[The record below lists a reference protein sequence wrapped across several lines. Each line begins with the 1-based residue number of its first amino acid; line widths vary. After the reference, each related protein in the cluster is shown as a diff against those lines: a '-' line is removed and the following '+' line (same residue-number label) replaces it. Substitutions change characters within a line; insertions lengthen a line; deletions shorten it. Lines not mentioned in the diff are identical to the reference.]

1 VVLCVSCKRLT
12 SQTARASGALTVVV
26 SAEVER
32 LRTQHADAVR
42 EKSAADSKCR
52 KLADKVAALEGEKTD
67 LRRQLAEERKEAN
80 EALAKAQAAQAEANL
95 ARMEGGLARERA
107 EQLEERLRA
116 LQSRVERA
124 EAATRTE
131 AERTHK
137 QLMDSYHELGARTAE
152 FEVPDREPG
161 LRCLEWVQE
170 ELQALPTIVE
180 GFMSYASLVTCEGA
194 MNALSREGCRHYE
207 VFDQGDED
215 FERDI
220 YKVEDSIVKESAGAL
235 YDRMWGPHGRE
246 VVRERAET
254 ARGQVMFDFCLV
266 FVGCGLCMGLLN
278 LCAVSHAARGER
290 VDDFGALNSVLPDPE
305 SNPAEAVLEPLPET
319 AGGAPDAPA
328 AAAAGGGPP
337 PETAEGVPDAPAA
350 AAAGE
355 GPPPTAAPR
364 AEDPVTVAESTAEAP
379 ATAGSS
385 QVA

>member
-1 VVLCVSCKRLT
+1 LQAADFADR
-12 SQTARASGALTVVV
+12 AASGALTAVV

-67 LRRQLAEERKEAN
+67 LRRQLAGERRETN

-95 ARMEGGLARERA
+95 ARAEGNLARERA
-107 EQLEERLRA
+107 EQLQERLIA
-116 LQSRVERA
+116 LESRVERA
-124 EAATRTE
+124 EAATRAE
-131 AERTHK
+131 AERTRK
-137 QLMDSYHELGARTAE
+137 QLMDSYHELGARTGD
-152 FEVPDREPG
+152 FEVLEREPG

-194 MNALSREGCRHYE
+194 MNALSREGCRHFE
-207 VFDQGDED
+207 VFDQADED

-220 YKVEDSIVKESAGAL
+220 YKVEDPIVKESAGAI

-254 ARGQVMFDFCLV
+254 ARAQVTFGFCLM

-278 LCAVSHAARGER
+278 LCAVSQAARGER
-290 VDDFGALNSVLPDPE
+290 VDDFGALNSALPDPE
-305 SNPAEAVLEPLPET
+305 SNPVEAVPEATLEPPPET
-319 AGGAPDAPA
+319 VEGAPDAPT

-337 PETAEGVPDAPAA
+337 PETAEGAPNAPAS
-350 AAAGE
+350 
-355 GPPPTAAPR
+355 AAPR
-364 AEDPVTVAESTAEAP
+364 AEDPATVAAEATAEATAEAP
-379 ATAGSS
+379 AMVGSS

>member
-1 VVLCVSCKRLT
+1 
-12 SQTARASGALTVVV
+12 V

-32 LRTQHADAVR
+32 LQTQHADAVR

-67 LRRQLAEERKEAN
+67 LWRQLAEERKEAN
-80 EALAKAQAAQAEANL
+80 EALVKAQAAQTEANL
-95 ARMEGGLARERA
+95 ARVEGSLARERA

-124 EAATRTE
+124 EAATRTK
-131 AERTHK
+131 AERTRK
-137 QLMDSYHELGARTAE
+137 QLMDSYHELGARTAD

-161 LRCLEWVQE
+161 LRYLEWVQE
-170 ELQALPTIVE
+170 ELQALPTIME

-207 VFDQGDED
+207 VFDQANED
-215 FERDI
+215 FEREI
-220 YKVEDSIVKESAGAL
+220 YKVEDPIVKESAGSL
-235 YDRMWGPHGRE
+235 YDRMWGPYGRE

-266 FVGCGLCMGLLN
+266 FVECGLCMGLLN
-278 LCAVSHAARGER
+278 LCAVSQAARGER
-290 VDDFGALNSVLPDPE
+290 VDDFGALNNVLPDPE
-305 SNPAEAVLEPLPET
+305 PNPTEAVPEAALQPPPKT
-319 AGGAPDAPA
+319 AEGAPDAPA
-328 AAAAGGGPP
+328 TTAAGGGPS
-337 PETAEGVPDAPAA
+337 
-350 AAAGE
+350 
-355 GPPPTAAPR
+355 PTAAPR
-364 AEDPVTVAESTAEAP
+364 AEDPVKVAAESTAEEP

>member
-1 VVLCVSCKRLT
+1 
-12 SQTARASGALTVVV
+12 V

-42 EKSAADSKCR
+42 EKSAIDSKCR

-67 LRRQLAEERKEAN
+67 LRRQLVEEKREAN
-80 EALAKAQAAQAEANL
+80 EALAKAQAAQAEANV
-95 ARMEGGLARERA
+95 ARVEGSLARERA
-107 EQLEERLRA
+107 EQLEERLSA

-124 EAATRTE
+124 EAATSTE

-152 FEVPDREPG
+152 FKVPDREPG

-207 VFDQGDED
+207 VFDQADED
-215 FERDI
+215 FERDF
-220 YKVEDSIVKESAGAL
+220 YKVEDPIVKESAGAL

-254 ARGQVMFDFCLV
+254 ARGQVMLGFCLV

-278 LCAVSHAARGER
+278 LCVVSQAVRGER

-305 SNPAEAVLEPLPET
+305 SNPAEAVPEPALE
-319 AGGAPDAPA
+319 
-328 AAAAGGGPP
+328 PP

-364 AEDPVTVAESTAEAP
+364 AEDPVTVAAEAAAEAP